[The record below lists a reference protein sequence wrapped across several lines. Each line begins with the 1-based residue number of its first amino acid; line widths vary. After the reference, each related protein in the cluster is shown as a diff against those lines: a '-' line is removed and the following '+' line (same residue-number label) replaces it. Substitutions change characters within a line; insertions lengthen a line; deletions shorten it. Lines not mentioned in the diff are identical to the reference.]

1 MFENTSLFSILLFK
15 KGRKELSLLKKQN
28 RLALDLRDMFQQ
40 SEDILKEEE
49 SELVMD
55 SVNPNVKNRV
65 ILDPVILAQTIF
77 PETVKLKSGFS
88 GNNRAHHY
96 LLSSELLQKLDLELH
111 NYCLLRHQQL
121 QLYKILWRT
130 KCSEMTLGTQ
140 SFTSPKADLYQ
151 KLRPK

>member
-55 SVNPNVKNRV
+55 SVKTETQTEKGVHSGPENLKKSRQKN
-65 ILDPVILAQTIF
+65 
-77 PETVKLKSGFS
+77 S
-88 GNNRAHHY
+88 
-96 LLSSELLQKLDLELH
+96 
-111 NYCLLRHQQL
+111 
-121 QLYKILWRT
+121 
-130 KCSEMTLGTQ
+130 
-140 SFTSPKADLYQ
+140 
-151 KLRPK
+151 

>member
-55 SVNPNVKNRV
+55 SVNPNVKIRV
-65 ILDPVILAQTIF
+65 ILMY
-77 PETVKLKSGFS
+77 FS
-88 GNNRAHHY
+88 RALNQY
-96 LLSSELLQKLDLELH
+96 FQKL
-111 NYCLLRHQQL
+111 
-121 QLYKILWRT
+121 
-130 KCSEMTLGTQ
+130 
-140 SFTSPKADLYQ
+140 
-151 KLRPK
+151 